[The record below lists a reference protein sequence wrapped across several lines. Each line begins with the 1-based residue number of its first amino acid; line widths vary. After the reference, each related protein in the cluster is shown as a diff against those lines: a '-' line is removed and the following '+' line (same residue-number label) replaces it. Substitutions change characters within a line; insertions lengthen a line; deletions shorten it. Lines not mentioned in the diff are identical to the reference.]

1 MAANR
6 EELKG
11 STSFLI
17 LVGVALWLLD
27 LSRDLRDMA
36 LLVTGSSRL
45 LVYSSVFQGMHSN
58 WGWGREG
65 W

>member
-27 LSRDLRDMA
+27 LSRDSRDMA
-36 LLVTGSSRL
+36 L
-45 LVYSSVFQGMHSN
+45 SVEEL
-58 WGWGREG
+58 GRWSG
-65 W
+65 GKF

>member
-45 LVYSSVFQGMHSN
+45 LVYSSVSEGMHSN

>member
-27 LSRDLRDMA
+27 LSRDSRDIA
-36 LLVTGSSRL
+36 LLVPGSSRL
-45 LVYSSVFQGMHSN
+45 LVYSSVSEGMHSN
-58 WGWGREG
+58 RGWVREG

>member
-11 STSFLI
+11 STSFQI

-27 LSRDLRDMA
+27 LSRDSRDIA
-36 LLVTGSSRL
+36 LLVPGVSE
-45 LVYSSVFQGMHSN
+45 GMHSN
-58 WGWGREG
+58 RGWVREG